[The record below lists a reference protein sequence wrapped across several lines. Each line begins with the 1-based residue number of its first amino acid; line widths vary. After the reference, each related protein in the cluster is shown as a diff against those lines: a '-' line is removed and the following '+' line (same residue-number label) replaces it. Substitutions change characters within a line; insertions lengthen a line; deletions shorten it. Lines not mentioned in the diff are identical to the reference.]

1 MRDYHE
7 VGPWEAGLWG
17 LPAFGLAPAS
27 GLGFGDVV
35 LEVGLFWGFSGAF
48 IRAGA
53 ILSRQHTKRGRS
65 VRAPDP

>member
-17 LPAFGLAPAS
+17 LPAFSLAPAS
-27 GLGFGDVV
+27 GLGFWDVV
-35 LEVGLFWGFSGAF
+35 LEVVLFWGLAGAF
-48 IRAGA
+48 IWASA
-53 ILSRQHTKRGRS
+53 LLSRQHTKRGRS